1 MYATVRTYSDSPDM
15 ADALVS
21 READV
26 KDLIGGI
33 DGFHAYYVIRTDGG
47 AVTVSVF
54 DDEAGASE
62 STRVAADW
70 IRANLPEIAGG
81 TPQVS
86 GGEVVISA

>member
-1 MYATVRTYSDSPDM
+1 MYATVRTYSDSPEM

-26 KDLIGGI
+26 KSLIGGI
-33 DGFHAYYVIRTDGG
+33 EGFRAYYVIHTDGG

-54 DDEAGASE
+54 DDEAGSNE

-70 IRANLPEIAGG
+70 IRENLPDIAGS
-81 TPQVS
+81 TPQVFA
-86 GGEVVISA
+86 GEVVLSA